1 MTLDRELLTNLLQ
14 IERPCV
20 ITDFRLD
27 APAKRLDVWIGIEPP
42 AGWFGRSKSNSAADG
57 EKLWRHVNVGNF
69 RCYVHAPQAVIEHHG
84 DMPWLG
90 DGKQNFTRAKGR
102 QILNLLSEGV
112 GYEGICSILEV
123 PFDELWKF
131 KFAVDKGSVTLGRS
145 TVPST
150 GQARRQASVRADST
164 SRGPREPNVPE
175 ATDPIWQELLEGRF
189 SLDIRVLSF
198 QLMLAR
204 LRTQISVNQDT
215 DVKMLKLRELQRYIV
230 KNERVLGYELAQLHG
245 RAA

>member
-1 MTLDRELLTNLLQ
+1 MTQDHELLTKLLQ
-14 IERPCV
+14 IERPCA
-20 ITDFRLD
+20 ITDFRLN
-27 APAKRLDVWIGIEPP
+27 AANKRLDVWIGIESP
-42 AGWFGRSKSNSAADG
+42 GWFGRSKDSSPAAN
-57 EKLWRHVNVGNF
+57 ERLWRHINIGNL
-69 RCYVHAPQAVIEHHG
+69 RCYVHVPQSVVEHHG
-84 DMPWLG
+84 NVAWIG

-131 KFAVDKGSVTLGRS
+131 KFAVDNGTVTLGKS

-150 GQARRQASVRADST
+150 GPSRGQTSVRADSA
-164 SRGPREPNVPE
+164 SDGSREPNVPE

-204 LRTQISVNQDT
+204 LRTQITVNQDN